1 MVDAENIYRPL
12 RGMILF
18 PQPMSVLSDTRAVF
32 RALTAVVIVASI
44 ALVSLPVRW
53 PYPALPVLHVMAVIS
68 IAVADIWAWLVVA
81 LVTLLCWRQ
90 PNNRSALNLSGFL
103 TLCVLSVLLFTRSFS
118 ASFDRPLPQFLA
130 GTVCLLFAVVCWWWF
145 CQGFPQRFF
154 DEPLPE
160 NIEMPWIL
168 RMHGKMPR
176 TVDYSVTFSSH
187 RIFLL
192 ALLAFSGVVWAIDG
206 EVRPNSFYLLP
217 ILISWGGNM
226 LRRNYA
232 LSGADDRRKILWI
245 LEGSFLLILLYGA
258 GQSAGLLF
266 WIIKGANGG
275 ALTYR

>member
-1 MVDAENIYRPL
+1 M
-12 RGMILF
+12 
-18 PQPMSVLSDTRAVF
+18 AVSG
-32 RALTAVVIVASI
+32 APCTARDGGHLDRCGRHLGVAS
-44 ALVSLPVRW
+44 RRTRD
-53 PYPALPVLHVMAVIS
+53 
-68 IAVADIWAWLVVA
+68 IAVLAPAEQSLRTESV
-81 LVTLLCWRQ
+81 R
-90 PNNRSALNLSGFL
+90 FL
-103 TLCVLSVLLFTRSFS
+103 TLCVLSVLLFTRPFS

-232 LSGADDRRKILWI
+232 LSGAGDRRKILWI